1 MHCARL
7 PKGTN
12 CHLDVVGDLLNGC
25 RRRLCKI
32 VRPKLEPDCQSL
44 EIKNEHC
51 RPKKRSSCFIN
62 VQTFLH
68 QSCACIGLLK
78 ESLFAVH
85 SPSANFAQ
93 GLQSSSLLVNFSQ
106 SETKSC
112 SAPVLPSSAP
122 SRSAQSE
129 PAFHANTD
137 ANTYKIQIQ
146 IKTRDQKLV
155 HCPAPLCQ
163 RCYLHIR
170 TKSANGSCA
179 NIQPACRAQPASSY
193 KYRCKY
199 KCKYIYRYK
208 YR

>member
-1 MHCARL
+1 MVTAKVSVSKARLCRRRYWTAACLTAYTQNQLVDHRGNSSPQFAPPMLLQIWPHYWPMGWIDLLKILLTRACARL

-12 CHLDVVGDLLNGC
+12 CHLDVGGDLLNGC

-62 VQTFLH
+62 VQTFLN
-68 QSCACIGLLK
+68 QSCGCIGWLK

-112 SAPVLPSSAP
+112 PAPVLPSSAT
-122 SRSAQSE
+122 SRSAQS
-129 PAFHANTD
+129 
-137 ANTYKIQIQ
+137 
-146 IKTRDQKLV
+146 
-155 HCPAPLCQ
+155 
-163 RCYLHIR
+163 
-170 TKSANGSCA
+170 
-179 NIQPACRAQPASSY
+179 
-193 KYRCKY
+193 
-199 KCKYIYRYK
+199 
-208 YR
+208 